1 VAPCSLTAILSVF
14 PAALFSRSAMRAFQC
29 HFFFHYS
36 LLPQFLQALFC
47 FFTSVPVISQT
58 NSKNCRTVSR
68 RGGSSGLPTSTSAM
82 EKSLV
87 LIHSPADI
95 QKPVSS
101 RVVHP
106 HRARATSTSGILRS
120 GATQGTPPRGVLD
133 VNEPPLAWYISH
145 TMSMPTTTKTLFTLT
160 AWLTVSAAIHYECF
174 QRATR
179 KRCIYHPTRNPTG
192 PKASRKRMERPTYK

>member
-1 VAPCSLTAILSVF
+1 VF
-14 PAALFSRSAMRAFQC
+14 PAALFSRSPMRASFNAIAS
-29 HFFFHYS
+29 FIF
-36 LLPQFLQALFC
+36 FC
-47 FFTSVPVISQT
+47 FPNFCRSLICFFSSIPVIVQT
-58 NSKNCRTVSR
+58 NSKSCRTVSR
-68 RGGSSGLPTSTSAM
+68 RGDSSGLPTSTSAM

-106 HRARATSTSGILRS
+106 HTARATSTSGILRS

-133 VNEPPLAWYISH
+133 VSEPPLAWYISH
-145 TMSMPTTTKTLFTLT
+145 MMSMPTTTRTLFTLS
-160 AWLTVSAAIHYECF
+160 AWLTVSAAIHHECF

-192 PKASRKRMERPTYK
+192 PKASRKRMEQPTYN